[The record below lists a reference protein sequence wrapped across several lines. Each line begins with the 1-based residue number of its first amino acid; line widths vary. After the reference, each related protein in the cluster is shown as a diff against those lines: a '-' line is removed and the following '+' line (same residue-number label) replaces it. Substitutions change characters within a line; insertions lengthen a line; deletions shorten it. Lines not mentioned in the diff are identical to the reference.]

1 MTSHSI
7 GLTKMIKVICKVDFK
22 EYHKRRNVNMELK
35 KGTIVEL
42 NDNKADE
49 LAMNFAFLQK
59 DQYKVVQSKFKDGDT
74 TWYECVGLKCGKT
87 EILPDTWFNVVE
99 DAKDKEEHKE
109 EALDELIDALT
120 NLFDDISE
128 LKDEFNTHHED
139 GECEDTETQEY
150 DDIELTIKYD
160 GDSIKFELDDE
171 NFDIEK
177 VDVDYCT
184 LYNTVDT
191 LYRLLGLIN
200 D

>member
-1 MTSHSI
+1 
-7 GLTKMIKVICKVDFK
+7 
-22 EYHKRRNVNMELK
+22 MELK
-35 KGTIVEL
+35 KGTVVEL
-42 NDNKADE
+42 NDNKAAE
-49 LAMNFAFLQK
+49 LAMNFGFLQK
-59 DQYKVVQSKFKDGDT
+59 DQYKVVQLKFKDGDT

-87 EILPDTWFNVVE
+87 EILPDDWFNVVE

-109 EALDELIDALT
+109 ETLDELIDALANVLLNDT
-120 NLFDDISE
+120 FGVKDDDTE
-128 LKDEFNTHHED
+128 YCED
-139 GECEDTETQEY
+139 DDCEDTDSPEY
-150 DDIELTIKYD
+150 DGIELTIKYD
-160 GDSIKFELDDE
+160 GDSIGFKHDSE

>member
-1 MTSHSI
+1 
-7 GLTKMIKVICKVDFK
+7 
-22 EYHKRRNVNMELK
+22 MELK
-35 KGTIVEL
+35 KGTVVEL
-42 NDNKADE
+42 NDNKAAE

-59 DQYKVVQSKFKDGDT
+59 DQYKIVQSKLKDGDT

-109 EALDELIDALT
+109 VALDELIDALS
-120 NLFDDISE
+120 NLFDDILE
-128 LKDEFNTHHED
+128 LKDDDTCHED
-139 GECEDTETQEY
+139 DDCEDTDSPEY
-150 DDIELTIKYD
+150 DGIELTIKYD
-160 GDSIKFELDDE
+160 GDSIEFKLDDE